1 MRSEKEIKEMKEW
14 LLKALDDEDNQ
25 GEFQQAQIY
34 AKLDL
39 LRWLEG

>member
-1 MRSEKEIKEMKEW
+1 MKSLEEIEKMKEW

-25 GEFQQAQIY
+25 NEAMQIKLY

-39 LRWLEG
+39 LRWMGV